1 VIFKLL
7 LFCLNCVARE
17 AIPQAIVKTS
27 TTTSVMYM
35 SIWND
40 MLNTRQRS
48 HIMQN
53 KYMLVM
59 WYSSQSKF
67 LNVGSCERVV
77 KSTHVMLLIA
87 SILYF
92 DEDTYIVVQSKI

>member
-1 VIFKLL
+1 
-7 LFCLNCVARE
+7 
-17 AIPQAIVKTS
+17 
-27 TTTSVMYM
+27 
-35 SIWND
+35 
-40 MLNTRQRS
+40 
-48 HIMQN
+48 MQN

>member
-1 VIFKLL
+1 MIFRFS
-7 LFCLNCVARE
+7 LFWLNCVARE

-27 TTTSVMYM
+27 TTTSVKYI

-48 HIMQN
+48 HIMQK

-59 WYSSQSKF
+59 WYSCQSKF

-77 KSTHVMLLIA
+77 KSTHVMLLIV

-92 DEDTYIVVQSKI
+92 DEDTSIVVQSRI